1 MGIGNHICQAYWS
14 SPDHTTVPGTH
25 QACEML
31 VPRGAMHGGSAL
43 LLQLEADLS
52 EDPGWG
58 WQGGTLG
65 RNQVVTASWKDRVTG
80 VRQGPQLRE
89 GI

>member
-1 MGIGNHICQAYWS
+1 
-14 SPDHTTVPGTH
+14 
-25 QACEML
+25 
-31 VPRGAMHGGSAL
+31 MHGGSAL

-65 RNQVVTASWKDRVTG
+65 RNQVVTASWEDRVTQ

-89 GI
+89 RM